1 MSIEEAINRLR
12 YIDMAYNC
20 YNHYSKY
27 DLDCIAMVLNNLEIK
42 DKVIQE
48 MAKALNT
55 YDIDDDI
62 CGKFGKNKDCS
73 DFTNENLCINCIKEY
88 FYKKAEKENDK

>member
-1 MSIEEAINRLR
+1 MCIEEAINRLK
-12 YIDMAYNC
+12 YINNNYDCNNY
-20 YNHYSKY
+20 YFKY

-55 YDIDDDI
+55 YDIDEDI
-62 CGKFGKNKDCS
+62 CRKFGKNKDCN

-88 FYKKAEKENDK
+88 FYKKVEEENE